1 MLLLPCIDKI
11 FNNTYFGNDQPYFFS
26 SRDKML
32 MSKFNTQVFEK
43 RVAEIN
49 IFLITKKLVPPKM
62 AKCVVS
68 GTTGVMGVIRTP
80 ERKNYA

>member
-1 MLLLPCIDKI
+1 MLL
-11 FNNTYFGNDQPYFFS
+11 
-26 SRDKML
+26 
-32 MSKFNTQVFEK
+32 SKFNTQVFEK